1 MSAQPQINATLSH
14 YHEPLAVVETA
25 LHGQELHI
33 TPIADAP
40 LGARVEGIDL
50 TAPLSPE
57 QLLQLQR
64 AFAHHQ
70 ILVFKQQH
78 LTDEQYLRFA
88 TYFGPIFRSEG
99 DVPVLASSDEGA
111 TPDIVLVANIDG
123 GYTGSGELSAHS
135 DHHWTPYPSKAS
147 FLYALEVPVSGGDTY
162 WSNQY
167 QVYEELPAE
176 LKSRIAGL
184 QLITYNPFVRR
195 IKGGQHQLYRDPALP
210 PISAAHPHP
219 LVGTHPQTGRKF
231 LYLDQAT
238 EVEIV
243 GLANDEGAELIRQL
257 REHANQN
264 RYFYRHRWQVGD
276 LVLWDNLA
284 TTHYRPAFDPAS
296 RRVLKRISLA
306 GGRPF

>member
-1 MSAQPQINATLSH
+1 MSH
-14 YHEPLAVVETA
+14 DTA
-25 LHGQELHI
+25 LLAYPHAAIANPTQDGKAPEVTI
-33 TPIADAP
+33 TPLPDAP
-40 LGARVEGIDL
+40 LGARVDGLDL
-50 TAPLSPE
+50 AQPLAAATV
-57 QLLQLQR
+57 LRLKI
-64 AFAHHQ
+64 AFALYQVLH
-70 ILVFKQQH
+70 VPRQQ
-78 LTDEQYLRFA
+78 LTDQQYLNFA
-88 TYFGPIFRSEG
+88 TDFGNLFRSES
-99 DVPVLASSDEGA
+99 DVPVLASSEQGQ

-147 FLYALEVPVSGGDTY
+147 FLNALEVPANGGDTY

-167 QVYEELPAE
+167 QVYDSLPE
-176 LKSRIAGL
+176 KLKQQIAGL

-195 IKGGQHQLYRDPALP
+195 LIGGEHRLYRDPAQA

-219 LVGTHPQTGRKF
+219 LVGTHPETGRKF

-243 GLANDEGAELIRQL
+243 GLPSAEGEALIAQL
-257 REHANQN
+257 RAHSQQAHF
-264 RYFYRHRWQVGD
+264 FYRHRWSVGD
-276 LVLWDNLA
+276 IVLWDNLA
-284 TTHYRPAFDPAS
+284 TTHYRPAFDPQS